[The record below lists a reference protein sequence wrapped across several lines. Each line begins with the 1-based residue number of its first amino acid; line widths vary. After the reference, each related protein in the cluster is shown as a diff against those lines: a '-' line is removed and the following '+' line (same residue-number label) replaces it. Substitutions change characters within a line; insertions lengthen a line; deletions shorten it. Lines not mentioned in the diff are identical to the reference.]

1 MTLSDFF
8 SNTYVQTIVL
18 AFASAIIAALFARR
32 PRVVWSKA
40 HQSTFRFKLNEGEK
54 PLYFY
59 TSEIWVKNMGHAQA
73 KNLEVVLNFKP
84 RHYEIWTPRKFT
96 EEFLADDHLAL
107 TFETLGPNDEFE
119 ISMLSIDVETPLI
132 IEVRH
137 EAGLA
142 SETKMQTTPKLGT
155 FLIIVLATLILVG
168 FAVILYQIAA
178 LFGPMIFSIP

>member
-18 AFASAIIAALFARR
+18 AFASAVIAAVFASR

-40 HQSTFRFKLNEGEK
+40 HQSIFRPRVNQGDR
-54 PLYFY
+54 PLYVY
-59 TSEIWVKNMGHAQA
+59 TSEIWVKNLGRAQA
-73 KNLEVVLNFKP
+73 KQVEIVLNFRP
-84 RHYEIWTPRKFT
+84 THFEVWTPRKCT
-96 EEFLADDHLAL
+96 EELLAEGHLTL
-107 TFETLGPNDEFE
+107 TFETLGPHDEFE
-119 ISMLSIDVETPLI
+119 ISMLNIEGETPRI

-142 SETKMQTTPKLGT
+142 SQVEMQTTPKPSA
-155 FLIIVLATLILVG
+155 FLIIGFVTLFLVG

-178 LFGPMIFSIP
+178 FFGPMIFSVP